1 MHKVIE
7 IEVLYKNLNCP
18 AKQSRGWRFSG
29 YSFTIVCIELTGRDT
44 GLYEVFETKEL
55 VERGEKGAG
64 GGFRE

>member
-29 YSFTIVCIELTGRDT
+29 YSFTIVCIEPAGSDA
-44 GLYEVFETKEL
+44 GLYAVLETKEL
-55 VERGEKGAG
+55 V
-64 GGFRE
+64 